1 MGKKLMLLLF
11 ALAFLAIC
19 IRTDSLLAGTLSLLT
34 CIYALEEE

>member
-1 MGKKLMLLLF
+1 MEKKLILFLF

-19 IRTDSLLAGTLSLLT
+19 IRTDSLLAGTLSLLN